1 MEYLP
6 LNSFKKNHQP
16 LCLRPKF
23 STFLMYPAEAR
34 IPAYSKSFKLWIQ
47 QNFLSTSIDFQ
58 NSSAMSSQTKITLY
72 LLLKLS
78 FFNII
83 RFISGKRFKN
93 IKLDSSSLDIFHK
106 HKVLRVS
113 SKQFLRPAS
122 VIVSDYCFVAIV
134 GAANGSYFIT
144 IQSKIVAAITKAL
157 QIFVVGAATWFQWSA
172 VW

>member
-83 RFISGKRFKN
+83 RFISGNRFKN

-106 HKVLRVS
+106 HKVSLKTTLTS
-113 SKQFLRPAS
+113 SQR
-122 VIVSDYCFVAIV
+122 DCFWLLLCCYS
-134 GAANGSYFIT
+134 GSGQWLLFYHN
-144 IQSKIVAAITKAL
+144 TK
-157 QIFVVGAATWFQWSA
+157 
-172 VW
+172 